1 MPDTATEPRRT
12 RVVAVDPSRPDP
24 AAIREAA
31 RCLAR
36 GGLVAFP
43 TETVYGLGADATNSR
58 AVAAV
63 FEAKGRPPDN
73 PLIVHVAAPD
83 DVRRLVLDVPDKA
96 AALMRAFWPGPLSL
110 VLPRSRVVAP
120 EVSCG
125 LDTVAVR
132 MPNHPV
138 ALALIR
144 AAGVPVAAPSANASG
159 RPSPTRAGDV
169 VADLGGRIDYVLDAG
184 TCPVGVESTVLDLG
198 GPVPAVLRPGGV
210 TLEELRGVIGEV
222 LAPAAPDAALPPSP
236 GGVPPAALP
245 RSPGGVPPAASP
257 SMAGPARS
265 PGLRHRHYAPRAGLT
280 VVLPGR
286 GGPGREPVARALGDL
301 VRAELGRGR
310 GVGLACT
317 RETAA
322 FLSRAGLLPGTREKL
337 RRKFRIIE
345 WGSRDQA
352 AQVAARLFSALRD
365 LDRMGVEVI
374 VAEGLA
380 PGGLGLAVNDR
391 LTRGAEVVVDLD
403 QPGSPRSGVGSGPE
417 GAAPGPAGAANGA
430 RGTAA
435 PEPETILVVCS
446 GNTCRSPMGALI
458 LGDVLRRRGGG
469 RREFRVES
477 GGVRATDGQPASPEA
492 VQVMAERGLDLKAH
506 RSRQVTSEV
515 LSGARL
521 ILTMTREQKEAL
533 LSLHPEVADR
543 VHTFKGYAGTPD
555 PDAGEDVADPIG
567 LGLEAYRRAADEIE
581 RAAASAAERLLG
593 APDLAGLVAG
603 GGPDEAGGG
612 SGEAGGGP
620 DRAGAGPEPDIG
632 GEAGPEPGPG
642 GPDKTGAGPGAGPG
656 AAGKEPEK

>member
-31 RCLAR
+31 CCLAR

-43 TETVYGLGADATNSR
+43 TETVYGLGADATNGR

-63 FEAKGRPPDN
+63 FEAKGRPQDN
-73 PLIVHVAAPD
+73 PLIVHVAAPGE
-83 DVRRLVLDVPDKA
+83 VRRLVRDVPGKA

-110 VLPRSRVVAP
+110 VLPRSSVVAS

-138 ALALIR
+138 ALDLIR
-144 AAGVPVAAPSANASG
+144 QAGVPVAAPSANASG
-159 RPSPTRAGDV
+159 RPSPTRAEDV

-184 TCPVGVESTVLDLG
+184 PCPVGVESTVLDLS

-210 TLEELRGVIGEV
+210 TVEELRGVIGEV
-222 LAPAAPDAALPPSP
+222 LAP
-236 GGVPPAALP
+236 VPPAAPPQL
-245 RSPGGVPPAASP
+245 PGGAATSGVEPGAPSQPVPVSGGACPPAAT
-257 SMAGPARS
+257 PARS
-265 PGLRHRHYAPRAGLT
+265 PGLRHRHYAPRARLT

-286 GGPGREPVARALGDL
+286 EGPGREPVARAVGDL
-301 VRAELGRGR
+301 ARAELGCGR
-310 GVGLACT
+310 RVGLACT

-322 FLSRAGLLPGTREKL
+322 FLSRAGLLPGTQEKL
-337 RRKFRIIE
+337 RRKLRIIE

-365 LDRMGVEVI
+365 LDRMGVEAI

-391 LTRGAEVVVDLD
+391 LTRGAVAVVDLE
-403 QPGSPRSGVGSGPE
+403 QP
-417 GAAPGPAGAANGA
+417 GA

-435 PEPETILVVCS
+435 LEPETILVVCS
-446 GNTCRSPMGALI
+446 GNTCRSPMGAAV
-458 LGDVLRRRGGG
+458 LGDLLRRRGGR

-477 GGVRATDGQPASPEA
+477 AGVRATDGLPASPEA
-492 VQVMAERGLDLKAH
+492 IQVMAERGLDLKAH

-515 LSGARL
+515 LSGTRL
-521 ILTMTREQKEAL
+521 ILTMTQEQKEAL

-543 VHTFKGYAGTPD
+543 AHTFKGYAGTPD
-555 PDAGEDVADPIG
+555 PEAGEDVADPIG
-567 LGLEAYRRAADEIE
+567 LGVEAYRRAADEIE
-581 RAAASAAERLLG
+581 RAAASAAERLLS
-593 APDLAGLVAG
+593 APDLAGLADH
-603 GGPDEAGGG
+603 P
-612 SGEAGGGP
+612 GE
-620 DRAGAGPEPDIG
+620 
-632 GEAGPEPGPG
+632 
-642 GPDKTGAGPGAGPG
+642 
-656 AAGKEPEK
+656 EPEK